1 MAHPMVHGRFMV
13 HGHFCY
19 SFACFSIFF
28 HQKYLN
34 HRVGTHRR
42 HKCFCRSELVDRRR
56 PWALPVFVE
65 ELCKDIKYNQ
75 NKSNKIKTNQ
85 TKSNQKIKTN
95 QTKSNQHTCLLQSSL
110 TAMCSTTWRS
120 LVTFALVK
128 WQVTK
133 PLPIVIDKG
142 QRFLLYCSCLGIEV
156 SADPLPCRSLKT
168 FAKKKT

>member
-1 MAHPMVHGRFMV
+1 MVGEWLAKGWPTIFHRLANSMAHPMVHGRFMV

-95 QTKSNQHTCLLQSSL
+95 QTKSNQHTCLWQSSS

-120 LVTFALVK
+120 LVTFAL
-128 WQVTK
+128 
-133 PLPIVIDKG
+133 DK
-142 QRFLLYCSCLGIEV
+142 
-156 SADPLPCRSLKT
+156 
-168 FAKKKT
+168 